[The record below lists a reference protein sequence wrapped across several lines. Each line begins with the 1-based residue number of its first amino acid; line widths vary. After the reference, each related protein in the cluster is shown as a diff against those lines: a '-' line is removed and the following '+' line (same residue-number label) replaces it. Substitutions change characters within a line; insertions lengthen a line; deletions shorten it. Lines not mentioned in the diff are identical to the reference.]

1 MKPYDDEAQIV
12 PFGKYHDQPIESL
25 LADRGY
31 VEWLMNQP
39 GLVAM
44 LQAKYPAIYNIITIG
59 APASDD
65 TPEHNKLQTMFL
77 DCDFQYAFL
86 EAALGRSVE
95 QISAELAAK
104 LNRETQAAFSAL
116 EQRAKAAG
124 LRSVETL
131 ENRRKS
137 LAKVIAERDA
147 KNPADEEWFK
157 SWDDDRKFWIRQ
169 VRCSEDRL
177 KEIIDFVSQLRAPQ
191 EVKPS
196 PPQIKVEFECGY
208 DVYLEFVWRNE
219 SEPLWQLLHGWEF
232 KIDGKTTISGKV
244 SHSFKI
250 ELKPLMGDDF
260 PSVLRQMKRNDAD
273 TLVNGE
279 FESKSCTLSQV
290 RGMFGAEKQIITLA
304 EIQAIQARGGWPDDN
319 DATADRTRS

>member
-1 MKPYDDEAQIV
+1 MKPSDDEAQIV
-12 PFGKYHDQPIESL
+12 PFGKYRDQPIESFL
-25 LADRGY
+25 TDRGY
-31 VEWLMNQP
+31 AEWVMNQP

-44 LQAKYPAIYNIITIG
+44 LQAKYPVFYNMITIG
-59 APASDD
+59 AAASDD

-104 LNRETQAAFSAL
+104 VNRETQAAFSAL

-137 LAKVIAERDA
+137 LAKEIAEDG
-147 KNPADEEWFK
+147 
-157 SWDDDRKFWIRQ
+157 DRKFWIRYLVDH
-169 VRCSEDRL
+169 VRCSEDQL
-177 KEIIDFVSQLRAPQ
+177 KEIMDFVSQLKAPQ

-208 DVYLEFVWRNE
+208 DIDLKFLWKNE

-232 KIDGKTTISGKV
+232 KIDGKTTISGKI
-244 SHSFKI
+244 SYCFKI

-273 TLVNGE
+273 TLVIGE
-279 FESKSCTLSQV
+279 FESKSCSLSQV
-290 RGMFGAEKQIITLA
+290 RGMFGAEKRIITLA

-319 DATADRTRS
+319 DATADKTRS